1 MDPRIALAGFIV
13 GTITGATGIGG
24 SSLLAPLL
32 ILVLGVS
39 PTVAVGTDLVYGVP
53 TKLLAAFV
61 HARQKTVDRRLTGD
75 LAIGGIPGSLAG
87 LGVFAM
93 LRSRIPTAAL
103 QPVMRHAIGIAILC
117 ACVAMVTMFVLKRR
131 AAVRDAG
138 AALEGARWRAV
149 TIGFVVGALVAMT
162 SIGAGSVTLPLLMLA
177 VPALGA
183 RSLIG
188 SEIAFAAII
197 LPIAAAGH
205 AGFGNVDWRITASLL
220 AGSLPGVYLGSRLCL
235 WLDDRPL
242 RAIILAV
249 LAYAA
254 YRLL

>member
-1 MDPRIALAGFIV
+1 MDLRIALAGLVV
-13 GTITGATGIGG
+13 GTITGMTGIGG
-24 SSLLAPLL
+24 SSLLAPVL
-32 ILVLGVS
+32 ILVMGVT
-39 PTVAVGTDLVYGVP
+39 PTVAVGTDLMYGVP

-61 HARQKTVDRRLTGD
+61 HVRQKTVDRRLTVL
-75 LAIGGIPGSLAG
+75 LALGGIPGSLVG
-87 LGVFAM
+87 LALFAA
-93 LRSRIPTAAL
+93 LRGHVASAAL
-103 QPVMRHAIGIAILC
+103 QQIVRHAMGIAILC
-117 ACVAMVTMFVLKRR
+117 ACAAMLALYLLAARGGGRLDLPARAWRR
-131 AAVRDAG
+131 PLA
-138 AALEGARWRAV
+138 
-149 TIGFVVGALVAMT
+149 IGFTVGLLVAMT

-177 VPALGA
+177 VPALGV

-197 LPIAAAGH
+197 VPIAAVGH

-235 WLDDRPL
+235 RIDDRPL